1 MECSQIN
8 AVLVKSGFQKTR
20 QLLKMHQPRLQHLS
34 YKLLQKSLRF
44 TYIFH
49 FTCLTQVYSN
59 MSILPAEL
67 ILNSTQVHQYL
78 FCISYRPITFNTLKT
93 LLMDKHVFNS
103 QTVNAT
109 LLLRP
114 LKVCTAIRSLLFD
127 LKIHFGVVQ
136 KQNHINCIIAMMH
149 VELIVLLKR

>member
-1 MECSQIN
+1 M
-8 AVLVKSGFQKTR
+8 
-20 QLLKMHQPRLQHLS
+20 
-34 YKLLQKSLRF
+34 
-44 TYIFH
+44 
-49 FTCLTQVYSN
+49 
-59 MSILPAEL
+59 
-67 ILNSTQVHQYL
+67 
-78 FCISYRPITFNTLKT
+78 

-103 QTVNAT
+103 QIVNAT

>member
-1 MECSQIN
+1 M
-8 AVLVKSGFQKTR
+8 
-20 QLLKMHQPRLQHLS
+20 
-34 YKLLQKSLRF
+34 
-44 TYIFH
+44 
-49 FTCLTQVYSN
+49 
-59 MSILPAEL
+59 
-67 ILNSTQVHQYL
+67 
-78 FCISYRPITFNTLKT
+78 

-114 LKVCTAIRSLLFD
+114 VKVCTAIRSLLFD

-136 KQNHINCIIAMMH
+136 KQNPINCIIAMKH